1 MYVAAFTFMAR
12 VNASEVPIFLET
24 NVYCEL
30 LCKVRALAANVA
42 HSVWFTAYDSTS
54 PLAQGAQKT
63 RGKSEKLLANDSS

>member
-1 MYVAAFTFMAR
+1 MYVAVFTFMAR

-42 HSVWFTAYDSTS
+42 HSV
-54 PLAQGAQKT
+54 
-63 RGKSEKLLANDSS
+63 